1 MTELLRTVIT
11 EVGPDVADLVA
22 GGVLILFAA
31 GAPPELAEV
40 SVLHAVEGEAAARQ
54 PTPGAELRIGPLTT
68 TLTGVGA
75 LAWAK
80 VRQLGHVVVNFN
92 GLDIPERPGELCA
105 AAVDLAALVAALQP
119 GVEIVISI

>member
-1 MTELLRTVIT
+1 MALLHTVVT

-40 SVLHAVEGEAAARQ
+40 SVLHRVREAAAERG
-54 PTPGAELRIGPLTT
+54 PAPGATLRIGPLAT

-80 VRQLGHVVVNFN
+80 VREMGHVVVNFN
-92 GLDIPERPGELCA
+92 GLPTPERPGELCA
-105 AAVDLAALVAALQP
+105 ELVDLEQLSDALRP
-119 GVEIVISI
+119 GAEIVIGG